1 MVSPVRL
8 SVIMMLSATVLS
20 LLPDR
25 AGLRPWVGPA
35 AAVGSGV
42 LVDVRIL
49 VLSTKVPG
57 RRSTCRRR
65 EYSKNC

>member
-1 MVSPVRL
+1 
-8 SVIMMLSATVLS
+8 MLSATVPS

-57 RRSTCRRR
+57 RRSICRR
-65 EYSKNC
+65 

>member
-1 MVSPVRL
+1 
-8 SVIMMLSATVLS
+8 MLSATVPS

-25 AGLRPWVGPA
+25 AGLRPWVGSA

-49 VLSTKVPG
+49 VLSTSVYEGTGQEVHLSPSGVFK
-57 RRSTCRRR
+57 
-65 EYSKNC
+65 ELLNL